1 VHTAAAGA
9 RTPPVSVDV
18 LTSAACLNL
27 QVDVHEINT
36 RPLAGDAQKV
46 YELAKIRNRGH
57 GNILDHST
65 ISGEAG
71 VLG

>member
-1 VHTAAAGA
+1 MIF
-9 RTPPVSVDV
+9 
-18 LTSAACLNL
+18 

-36 RPLAGDAQKV
+36 RPHAGDAQKV

-65 ISGEAG
+65 ISGEVG

>member
-1 VHTAAAGA
+1 MLMS
-9 RTPPVSVDV
+9 PV
-18 LTSAACLNL
+18 CLNF
-27 QVDVHEINT
+27 QVVVHEINT

-46 YELAKIRNRGH
+46 YEMAKIRNRGH